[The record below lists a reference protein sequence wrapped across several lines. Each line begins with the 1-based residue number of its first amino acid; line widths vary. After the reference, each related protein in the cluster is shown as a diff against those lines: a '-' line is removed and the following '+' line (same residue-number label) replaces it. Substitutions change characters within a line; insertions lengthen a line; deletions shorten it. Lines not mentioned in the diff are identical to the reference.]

1 MNAQARAVFDFWF
14 AGTDAQRRE
23 WFQKDD
29 AFDREIER
37 RFGDEIA
44 QALEGGLRRWD
55 AEGPQAALAFLQQPG
70 AGF

>member
-1 MNAQARAVFDFWF
+1 MNAQAQAVFDFWF
-14 AGTDAQRRE
+14 AGTEAQRRE

-44 QALEGGLRRWD
+44 QVSCTVAIIESLTTAKKRFIVR
-55 AEGPQAALAFLQQPG
+55 QIR
-70 AGF
+70 